1 MIKTLLNVSTVSC
14 KLYSMFEADVMYPFF
29 HAKPSYFQLN
39 INKRLPFSKQSST
52 CTCIIWLT

>member
-39 INKRLPFSKQSST
+39 INKVYLFQNS
-52 CTCIIWLT
+52 LVHVHV